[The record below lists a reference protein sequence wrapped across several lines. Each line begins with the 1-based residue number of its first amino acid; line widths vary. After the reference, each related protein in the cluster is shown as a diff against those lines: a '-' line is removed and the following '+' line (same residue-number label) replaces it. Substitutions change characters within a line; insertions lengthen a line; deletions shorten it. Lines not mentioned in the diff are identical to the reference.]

1 MDEIQIEL
9 AKSIIEK
16 VDVQND
22 ILEILE
28 NKIDYYHRENNLYVR
43 NILVKTKDEIEARI
57 DADYDIKK
65 KGWLMMEGL

>member
-1 MDEIQIEL
+1 MDEIQIAL

-16 VDVQND
+16 VNVQND

-28 NKIDYYHRENNLYVR
+28 NKIDYYHKKDNLYVR
-43 NILVKTKDEIEARI
+43 NILVKTKEEIETRI

-65 KGWLMMEGL
+65 KG

>member
-1 MDEIQIEL
+1 MDDIQIAL
-9 AKSIIEK
+9 VKSIIEK

-28 NKIDYYHRENNLYVR
+28 NKIDYYHRKNNLYAR

-65 KGWLMMEGL
+65 RG

>member
-28 NKIDYYHRENNLYVR
+28 NKIDYYHRKNNLYVR

-65 KGWLMMEGL
+65 KG

>member
-1 MDEIQIEL
+1 MDDIQIAL
-9 AKSIIEK
+9 VKSIIEK

-28 NKIDYYHRENNLYVR
+28 NKIDYYHRKNNLYVR

-65 KGWLMMEGL
+65 RG